1 VLSLKEKIMEKEESN
16 IVAFTGYRGEMTKNI
31 IEMNADELQVWE
43 KEINQKIRKTLFA
56 INMPLVHKKDGK
68 IVAELAD
75 GTIEIIR

>member
-1 VLSLKEKIMEKEESN
+1 MEKEESN

-31 IEMNADELQVWE
+31 IEMNADELQEWE

>member
-16 IVAFTGYRGEMTKNI
+16 IVTFTGYRGEMTKNI

>member
-1 VLSLKEKIMEKEESN
+1 MEKEESN
-16 IVAFTGYRGEMTKNI
+16 IVAFTGYRGEMTKNV
-31 IEMNADELQVWE
+31 IEMSADELQEWE